1 MAYRPTNNTRENVIH
16 QNTIFESQGMVAC
29 CTCGYCIEKRED
41 STLTLTN
48 FKAANPLINEDSIG
62 STIIEFSD
70 YMIPNGSFEYSLIPF
85 GYGSPSYQ
93 DESIIND
100 NKFATS
106 LAYFPFL
113 RCDGIQTTSPIVTS
127 NELSL
132 NPVQNNIQYGSSFAY
147 INYNPYFNHYNY
159 IYGNGYIALNP
170 TLTDNASSMF
180 FVNMNGGKYGFSEG
194 IYYDQNQFGSFLYST
209 FAPSYNYS
217 NTDLRLSYVN
227 SMICNDFGRPV
238 DSLNY
243 SSCPTQSD
251 YYKWG
256 VNPSSAYIYNLTSR
270 YLSREALDGAITYGY
285 YLSGYNTNFIDKL
298 FPRIT
303 NLEFSSELSYN
314 LLNVLEFG
322 PTPSFVYQFN
332 IFPPFSYYYGYYWY
346 ESQYLLALSDFQTGG
361 NGGTPWVLNPD
372 TGLNE
377 SRTIYYEPNP
387 SDTSNP
393 PIPPCSNQQIIDNA
407 SQFIPIGNA
416 DIQSFL
422 TPKSIP
428 LPKVDIGSA
437 QAYFNYIGSHDFSQR
452 GFKTDASCAN
462 GIVKVMQPV
471 FFADFDNYNF
481 SFVHP
486 DYEMTKKQFYITDK
500 FLVPD
505 RTSWS
510 DCHTTSSRTTENAPW
525 VDHYPDPVPAKTV
538 KFKEMNSL
546 AGVYKEGYVLDRFN
560 FNMNGSFLATLSIIE
575 ESPFYS
581 VGLESSYYTQKNP
594 YYIYTGTIGSLTTC
608 AINMV
613 QIIDTVSRFYYY
625 WYNNN
630 NNNIVNNYS
639 SPLLFKGNFI
649 SDAVPISFFE
659 YVDQETIYNYTNGY
673 FSSHNNSIYPFV
685 YYEDACQGFMNRSSF
700 SGLAQYVAQKTERT
714 RTTSRTDSSGWT
726 TVLIEN
732 VLWVGKSLLTETYVN
747 PDSPLA
753 INGGVTKIIPSRQQT
768 FSSVPFVAI
777 AGPTGTN
784 RIQATAVPIMDG
796 QILTGIQITNFGS
809 GYIEVPNVQISP
821 NPGISFY
828 VEIEDNRKVLANGQR
843 IPATYN
849 AFLKGGFESD
859 IEVGF
864 QSVAICKSQ
873 NIADRMKRVSKVKVN
888 FENYEKIPQVN
899 TVVYD
904 YQNAFIQATP
914 ETPDGY
920 FNNTFYPYNYF
931 VYDYFSNIAYG
942 PPNINQNEP
951 IFLNIQNGSYS
962 IIKDVVPIDPLVLT
976 SYVAKAGRAYPDF
989 GVADRFKSCLLI
1001 NGDKDVWKTGNE
1013 IKFVGL
1019 DYLVTNGGSGYT
1031 SVPTVTLS
1039 NGGGTGASAKATIS
1053 NGRVV
1058 AVTVVNKGINYTS
1071 NKTVVISGGGGTGA
1085 TAVDISFTPFYS
1097 IYMEEIKDE
1106 KQTAGQTLIRIAR
1119 TLQDA
1124 NNGIYIPNV
1133 GLETLYKD
1141 KSLSVKF
1148 LYGWKDV
1155 SKENAPR
1162 YEEGFDPNGLDFS
1175 NFNANKFGASAIE
1188 VGEFL
1193 LNTDGLINIYPA
1205 TYLAL
1210 FPVPYIYWQGGVTYS
1225 GNDRFE
1231 IISLSP
1237 LKIKFVGSKFYSSSK
1252 SYTISGFVTPDNT
1265 SIPDFSVGRS
1275 YGFMC
1280 DMIIEE
1286 VVDEFIQEALPVEFN
1301 QILEN
1306 VEYIQ
1311 TSNLMNSRKPMQMIN
1326 PEQCEHIGKVIDRK
1340 DCNCPKKW
1348 VRLCDVHGKTDWK
1361 KCMQCQDFKMSE

>member
-1 MAYRPTNNTRENVIH
+1 MAYRPTNNTKENVIH
-16 QNTIFESQGMVAC
+16 RNTIFDGQGMVSC

-48 FKAANPLINEDSIG
+48 FKSADPLINEDSIG

-70 YMIPNGSFEYSLIPF
+70 YMIPNGSFEYLLTPF
-85 GYGSPSYQ
+85 GYASASYQ
-93 DESIIND
+93 DNSIITD
-100 NKFATS
+100 NKFSAS

-113 RCDGIQTTSPIVTS
+113 KCDGIQTTYPIVPS
-127 NELSL
+127 DGLSL

-147 INYNPYFNHYNY
+147 INYNYYWNYYNY
-159 IYGNGYIALNP
+159 IYGNGYVAPNP
-170 TLTDNASSMF
+170 VLTDNASSMF
-180 FVNMNGGKYGFSEG
+180 FLNINNGQIGNQIYSES
-194 IYYDQNQFGSFLYST
+194 IYYDPNQFGTFLYSS
-209 FAPSYNYS
+209 AYSYSYS
-217 NTDLRLSYVN
+217 NTNLRLSYVN
-227 SMICNDFGRPV
+227 PMICNDFARPV
-238 DSLNY
+238 DATYY

-256 VNPSSAYIYNLTSR
+256 VNPSTAYVYNLYSR
-270 YLSREALDGAITYGY
+270 YLSRENLDGAITYGY
-285 YLSGYNTNFIDKL
+285 YLSGYSNYNYRL
-298 FPRIT
+298 FPRVT

-332 IFPPFSYYYGYYWY
+332 IFPPSNFYYGFYIYD
-346 ESQYLLALSDFQTGG
+346 SQYLLGLSDFQTGG

-377 SRTIYYEPNP
+377 SRTMYYEPNLY
-387 SDTSNP
+387 DTSNP
-393 PIPPCSNQQIIDNA
+393 PIPPCSNQQMIDNA

-416 DIQSFL
+416 NIQSFL

-437 QAYFNYIGSHDFSQR
+437 QAYFDYIGSNDFSQK
-452 GFKTDASCAN
+452 GFKADASCAN

-486 DYEMTKKQFYITDK
+486 NYNMTKKQFYITDK

-510 DCHTTSSRTTENAPW
+510 DCHTTASRPTENDPW
-525 VDHYPDPVPAKTV
+525 VDHFPDPVPAKTV
-538 KFKEMNSL
+538 KFQEMNSL
-546 AGVYKEGYVLDRFN
+546 AGVYKGGYVLDRFG
-560 FNMNGSFLATLSIIE
+560 FNMDGSFVATLSIIK

-594 YYIYTGTIGSLTTC
+594 LYIYTGAIGSQTPC

-613 QIIDTVSRFYYY
+613 QIIDTVSRYYY
-625 WYNNN
+625 FWYNNN
-630 NNNIVNNYS
+630 YNILHNYS

-649 SDAVPISFFE
+649 SDTVPISFFE

-673 FSSHNNSIYPFV
+673 FSGHYLATPFV
-685 YYEDACQGFMNRSSF
+685 YYEDACQGFMNKSF
-700 SGLAQYVAQKTERT
+700 FSRLEQYVAQKTERT
-714 RTTSRTDSSGWT
+714 KITSRTDSSGWT

-747 PDSPLA
+747 PDSPLV

-768 FSSVPFVAI
+768 FSSIPFVSI

-784 RIQATAVPIMDG
+784 RIQATAVPIMNG
-796 QILTGIQITNFGS
+796 QVLTGIQITNSGS

-843 IPATYN
+843 VPASYN

-873 NIADRMKRVSKVKVN
+873 NIADRMKRVSKIKVN
-888 FENYEKIPQVN
+888 FENYEKIPQIN

-920 FNNTFYPYNYF
+920 FNNTSYPYNYLG
-931 VYDYFSNIAYG
+931 YNYFFNIAFG

-951 IFLNIQNGSYS
+951 IFLNIKNGSYS
-962 IIKDVVPIDPLVLT
+962 IIKDIVAIDPPVLT
-976 SYVAKAGRAYPDF
+976 SYVAEPSIAYPDF
-989 GVADRFKSCLLI
+989 GVSDRFKSCLLI
-1001 NGDKDVWKTGNE
+1001 NGDPDVWKTGNE
-1013 IKFVGL
+1013 VQFIGL

-1039 NGGGTGASAKATIS
+1039 NGGGTGATAKATIS
-1053 NGRVV
+1053 GGKVV

-1071 NKTVVISGGGGTGA
+1071 NKNVVISGGGGNGA

-1106 KQTAGQTLIRIAR
+1106 KQTAGQSLIRIAK

-1124 NNGIYIPNV
+1124 NNGVYIPNV

-1141 KSLSVKF
+1141 RSLSVKF
-1148 LYGWKDV
+1148 LYGFKDV

-1162 YEEGFDPNGLDFS
+1162 YEEGFDPNELDFF

-1188 VGEFL
+1188 VGQFL

-1205 TYLAL
+1205 TFVAL

-1225 GNDRFE
+1225 GHDRFE

-1286 VVDEFIQEALPVEFN
+1286 VVNEFIEEALPVEFN
-1301 QILEN
+1301 QILQN
-1306 VEYIQ
+1306 VEFIQ
-1311 TSNLMNSRKPMQMIN
+1311 KSNMVNSKTPMQMIN

-1361 KCMQCQDFKMSE
+1361 KCMQCKDFKVSE